1 MLAGLLLV
9 GGTIGD
15 RFGRRRW
22 LGIGMAIFGAAA
34 VGAALAPN
42 VETLILFRG
51 GQGLGAALVM
61 PATLSIL
68 TAVFPREERAKT
80 IGAWTAMG
88 GLGSALGPAL
98 GGYLVD
104 EISWS
109 AVFWLHLPIV
119 GLALAGL
126 SIVPESRDSRRLPLD
141 VPGAL
146 LATGGLIAVVFAV
159 IQGNEADW
167 LRAPEIVGAF
177 ALGAVLLIGFAV
189 VELRSHA
196 PMLPL
201 RFFRQ
206 RDFSG
211 AVIVI
216 GLAFFAMFGV
226 FFFLTQFFQLVQGR
240 SALEAGLLITPAAL
254 AMMVSG
260 MISGVIERTVGPKL
274 LAFFSMLMVLAGM
287 LVFTQL
293 AVDSGVLFEVGA
305 IFLFGFGIGWGMPV
319 LTDTV
324 MAAVP
329 VDDAGVGS
337 AVNDVSRELGG
348 ALGVAVTGSVV
359 TAVYRSNLESALD
372 GTAAPPEVVE
382 ASLEGLASAQFA
394 AASLTPELAATV
406 TAAANG
412 AFIDALDVGM
422 LVGVALMI
430 VAAATAAL
438 LLPWRMRAV
447 QAESG
452 EAPAGAVEGP
462 EAAIAV
468 EEGLPHAA

>member
-1 MLAGLLLV
+1 MAIAQATAGASKAADPRRWWVLAVMSLSIFMVFVDGTVVNTALPSIARDLSATTSELQWVADGYILVLAGLLLV

-22 LGIGMAIFGAAA
+22 LGVGMAIFGAAA

-68 TAVFPREERAKT
+68 TAIFPREERAKA

-88 GLGSALGPAL
+88 GLGAALGPAL

-159 IQGNEADW
+159 IQGNEAGW

-226 FFFLTQFFQLVQGR
+226 FFFLTQFF
-240 SALEAGLLITPAAL
+240 S
-254 AMMVSG
+254 S
-260 MISGVIERTVGPKL
+260 S
-274 LAFFSMLMVLAGM
+274 
-287 LVFTQL
+287 
-293 AVDSGVLFEVGA
+293 
-305 IFLFGFGIGWGMPV
+305 WC
-319 LTDTV
+319 
-324 MAAVP
+324 
-329 VDDAGVGS
+329 
-337 AVNDVSRELGG
+337 
-348 ALGVAVTGSVV
+348 
-359 TAVYRSNLESALD
+359 
-372 GTAAPPEVVE
+372 
-382 ASLEGLASAQFA
+382 
-394 AASLTPELAATV
+394 
-406 TAAANG
+406 
-412 AFIDALDVGM
+412 
-422 LVGVALMI
+422 
-430 VAAATAAL
+430 
-438 LLPWRMRAV
+438 RA
-447 QAESG
+447 
-452 EAPAGAVEGP
+452 EAPSRRGC
-462 EAAIAV
+462 
-468 EEGLPHAA
+468 